1 MEKAQH
7 GLRTEQ
13 PAAWAKRYARFLSA
27 TDALVV
33 IAAVLLA
40 EAAWHSW
47 TLSVGRNPT
56 GPLVTNPH
64 SIASVVLI
72 VCWLFALSAYGT
84 RDARII
90 GQGTLEYRR
99 VLQSSLMLF
108 GTYAIVAVVLD
119 LQLGR
124 SFVLTAFPL
133 AALGLVVS
141 RWTWRQWLVR
151 RREAGEYVS
160 RALLVGSRQSVEH
173 LAEQLAGQPSAG
185 YAPAFGCIPGGREGE
200 TVGRR
205 GVRVVGTIQH
215 VELVLPRVDIDCV
228 IVTSSDEL
236 PAHEVRRLGWA
247 LEASGTDLIVAP
259 ALTDIAGPR
268 MHTRPVAG
276 LPLIHV
282 ESPVFGGRKV
292 WTKVAIDRIAAGV
305 AVLVL
310 LPALAAIALA
320 VASTSPGPVIFKQ
333 QRVGLGG
340 KPFTMFKFRSMRVD
354 AEEHLASLTAEHRD
368 AGNGVLFK
376 MKDDPRLTRPGAF
389 LRRYSLDE
397 LPQLFNVLN
406 GSMSLVGPRPPLD
419 SETKAYEKHNFRRF
433 LVRPG
438 ITGLWQVSGRSDL
451 SWEDSVRLDLYY
463 VENWSVLNDLILLGR
478 TARAVVRGSGAY

>member
-1 MEKAQH
+1 M
-7 GLRTEQ
+7 
-13 PAAWAKRYARFLSA
+13 
-27 TDALVV
+27 
-33 IAAVLLA
+33 
-40 EAAWHSW
+40 
-47 TLSVGRNPT
+47 
-56 GPLVTNPH
+56 
-64 SIASVVLI
+64 
-72 VCWLFALSAYGT
+72 
-84 RDARII
+84 
-90 GQGTLEYRR
+90 
-99 VLQSSLMLF
+99 
-108 GTYAIVAVVLD
+108 
-119 LQLGR
+119 
-124 SFVLTAFPL
+124 
-133 AALGLVVS
+133 
-141 RWTWRQWLVR
+141 
-151 RREAGEYVS
+151 
-160 RALLVGSRQSVEH
+160 
-173 LAEQLAGQPSAG
+173 
-185 YAPAFGCIPGGREGE
+185 
-200 TVGRR
+200 
-205 GVRVVGTIQH
+205 
-215 VELVLPRVDIDCV
+215 

-247 LEASGTDLIVAP
+247 LEASGTELIVAP

-292 WTKVAIDRIAAGV
+292 WTKVAIDRIAAGI
-305 AVLVL
+305 AVVIL
-310 LPALAAIALA
+310 LPVLGAIALA
-320 VASTSPGPVIFKQ
+320 VGTTSPGPVIFKQ

-340 KPFTMFKFRSMRVD
+340 TPFTMFKFRSMRVD

-376 MKDDPRLTRPGAF
+376 MRDDPRLTRPGAF

-406 GSMSLVGPRPPLD
+406 GTMSLVGPRPPLD

>member
-1 MEKAQH
+1 MERTQR

-13 PAAWAKRYARFLSA
+13 PAAWAKRYARYLSV
-27 TDALVV
+27 TDAVVV

-47 TLSVGRNPT
+47 TVSVGVSPT
-56 GPLVTNPH
+56 GPLVSNPH

-72 VCWLFALSAYGT
+72 VCWLIALSAYGT

-133 AALGLVVS
+133 AALGLISS
-141 RWTWRQWLVR
+141 RWAWRQFLVR

-160 RALLVGSRQSVEH
+160 RALLVGSRHSVEH

-185 YAPAFGCIPGGREGE
+185 YAPVFGCVPGGQEGE
-200 TVGRR
+200 TLGRR
-205 GVRVVGTIQH
+205 GVRVVGTIKH
-215 VELVLPRVDIDCV
+215 VELVLSRIDIDCV

-236 PAHEVRRLGWA
+236 PAGEVRRLGWA

-292 WTKVAIDRIAAGV
+292 WTKVALDKIVAGV
-305 AVLVL
+305 AVLAL
-310 LPALAAIALA
+310 LPVFVTIALVIA
-320 VASTSPGPVIFKQ
+320 ATSPGPVIFRQ

-340 KPFTMFKFRSMRVD
+340 NTFTMFKFRSMRVD
-354 AEEHLASLTAEHRD
+354 AEEHLASLIAERRD
-368 AGNGVLFK
+368 AGNSVLFK

-406 GSMSLVGPRPPLD
+406 GTMSLVGPRPPLD

-478 TARAVVRGSGAY
+478 TARAVIRGSGAY